1 MARNAQ
7 KLNGMRDHLIRR
19 VFIILKEVTMEKN
32 DKLYAMR
39 HSMAHILATA
49 LKSIYK
55 DISFGVGPVVEN
67 GFYYDVVLDNGK
79 TISDEDFPAIEKEM
93 HKIIK
98 SDSPFKKSHKDIDEA
113 IEWAKDN
120 NQKFK
125 VELLNDLK
133 REGTTEFKDLE
144 ANELGVESLN
154 DSKVNEVSF
163 YTNNDF
169 TDLCRGPHADS
180 TGKVGH
186 FKLIRVGGAY
196 WRGNEKNAQM
206 QRVYGVAFE
215 TKKELDEYLH
225 NLEEAKK
232 RDHRKLGQELDLF
245 VSSDLVGSGLPLFT
259 PRGTV
264 LRNELV
270 RYSED
275 LQRAGGFEAIWTPHI
290 AKTDLYK
297 KSGHYD
303 KYPERFEA
311 TSVESGESFLIRP
324 MSCPHAIQIY
334 ASRPRSYK
342 DLPIRYMETTTM
354 YRDEKS
360 GELHGLSRVRSLTT
374 DDGHEFVRIDQIE
387 EEIAS
392 ILNMVEKMYK
402 TLDLPLS
409 IDLSFR
415 DSSEKYFGDKEI
427 WARAEGIIK
436 EVAENHKLDF
446 KVVEGE
452 AAFYGP
458 KIDIHVR
465 DSLGRKWQ
473 CATVQLDFIQ
483 PERFELEYTDSD
495 GLKKRPVMIHKAI
508 LGSIERFL
516 GVYIEHTS
524 GKFPMW
530 LAPEQLRVVTLNQSD
545 ELVNYAKNFV
555 ANATQRG
562 LRVKLDNDNES
573 VGKKI
578 RSAEVQKV
586 PYIVVIGMKEVENS
600 ILVPRIRT
608 DLQNSDTQVSV
619 SSEEFIN
626 KLVSEYESRTNKSTL

>member
-1 MARNAQ
+1 
-7 KLNGMRDHLIRR
+7 
-19 VFIILKEVTMEKN
+19 
-32 DKLYAMR
+32 MR

-354 YRDEKS
+354 YRDDKS

-516 GVYIEHTS
+516 GVYIEHTA